1 MLRGIDVSENNG
13 RVNWQEVAHS
23 GVQFAII
30 RIGYGNGHLDG
41 ELYRNVNNAL
51 LHKELETWQAKSKT
65 TELLL
70 KNANASFELYAKE
83 EKSKI
88 EKAKR
93 QRNLYIFL
101 STCLAYSLVK
111 QLN

>member
-30 RIGYGNGHLDG
+30 RIGYGNGHLDR

-51 LHKELETWQAKSKT
+51 LHG
-65 TELLL
+65 L
-70 KNANASFELYAKE
+70 KIGVYFYSYALKPPDRH
-83 EKSKI
+83 S
-88 EKAKR
+88 
-93 QRNLYIFL
+93 
-101 STCLAYSLVK
+101 
-111 QLN
+111 